1 MTASSSAQSRAAQA
15 ISCHGSVE
23 AVERVTLA
31 LIPVADGCALMQD
44 KRIRLLFVPPAMN
57 ACRLALAPEAAV
69 IDARQLS
76 GPVGLDVRSRATA
89 IIG

>member
-1 MTASSSAQSRAAQA
+1 MTANSSAQSRAAQA
-15 ISCHGSVE
+15 ISCHGCVE

-44 KRIRLLFVPPAMN
+44 KRIRLLLVPPAMN
-57 ACRLALAPEAAV
+57 AWCLVLAPKMAG
-69 IDARQLS
+69 INARQRG
-76 GPVGLDVRSRATA
+76 GPIGLDVRSGAAA